1 MDEEELVTRLRE
13 SGSRSEVEI
22 HEDREEAA
30 DRIEALEAENA
41 RFTADLKKLWVALT
55 TYETK
60 VREYA
65 SDNPTLS
72 DCAYD
77 WLHDDAGQTARAVLQ
92 DKETTN
98 D

>member
-1 MDEEELVTRLRE
+1 MSDDLVERLRV
-13 SGSRSEVEI
+13 RADRMATFDSEVT
-22 HEDREEAA
+22 HEAA
-30 DRIEALEAENA
+30 DRIEALDAENA
-41 RFTADLKKLWVALT
+41 RFTADLKKLWIALT

-65 SDNPTLS
+65 SDNPMLS

-77 WLHDDAGQTARAVLQ
+77 WLHDDAGQTARAALQ
-92 DKETTN
+92 DKEKSN